1 MPDAGIWWNFH
12 VFRIVQTDPQH
23 THTCNARTRIP
34 TASCSPSTRHHVSA
48 LLFVLFNRFFFVL
61 HEFSFVVFTH
71 STQSER
77 ERERE
82 RKRQRSCKACYVFN
96 LSTICKRCTIQGS
109 QLSLVPP
116 SSIPVLTK
124 FTVSFTV
131 LHVVY
136 RGHCMNLPK
145 NREKQEWKTIVSLN
159 RMFYGIFKWFL
170 VMINIR

>member
-1 MPDAGIWWNFH
+1 MMEFSCFSNSPNGP
-12 VFRIVQTDPQH
+12 TTYTH

-48 LLFVLFNRFFFVL
+48 LLFVLFNRFFFC
-61 HEFSFVVFTH
+61 FAWIFFCGFY
-71 STQSER
+71 TQHTEWKR

-136 RGHCMNLPK
+136 WGHCMNLPK
-145 NREKQEWKTIVSLN
+145 NREKKEWKTIVSMN

>member
-1 MPDAGIWWNFH
+1 MQCKDSNSNCLLLSLDPSSCKCTSFC
-12 VFRIVQTDPQH
+12 VVQS
-23 THTCNARTRIP
+23 I
-34 TASCSPSTRHHVSA
+34 
-48 LLFVLFNRFFFVL
+48 FFVL

-136 RGHCMNLPK
+136 WGHCMNLPK
-145 NREKQEWKTIVSLN
+145 NREKQE
-159 RMFYGIFKWFL
+159 
-170 VMINIR
+170 